1 MSTQDTNNDDDTFNV
16 EEWMELYKK
25 DPEAFEAKR
34 AKAIE
39 ETIAE
44 TTGPNR
50 HRLRGLQFQIDVIR
64 EKAKSPMGACLKITQ
79 LMWKKVGELQQAMD
93 GTLPLPSEQP
103 EAVILPFNTKRRE
116 ND

>member
-1 MSTQDTNNDDDTFNV
+1 MTTQDNNNSDFNV

-39 ETIAE
+39 ETIAA
-44 TTGPNR
+44 TSGANQ
-50 HRLRGLQFQIDVIR
+50 HRLKGLQFQIDVIR
-64 EKAKSPMGACLKITQ
+64 EQAKTPMGACLKITQ

-93 GTLPLPSEQP
+93 GELPLPTNLP
-103 EAVILPFNTKRRE
+103 KADVLPFAPKKKT
-116 ND
+116 NDKK